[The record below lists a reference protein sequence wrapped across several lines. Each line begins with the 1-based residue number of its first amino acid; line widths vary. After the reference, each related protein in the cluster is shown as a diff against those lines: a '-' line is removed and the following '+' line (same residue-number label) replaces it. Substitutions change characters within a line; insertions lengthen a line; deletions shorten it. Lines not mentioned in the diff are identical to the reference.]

1 MLHCG
6 VVVNHI
12 DTHREAFKERERL
25 PRPVA
30 VRFAEVEEAIRVDDV
45 RAPRFTHKR
54 EQGWGRRTMLV
65 AEARHEG
72 TTYRMA
78 WEVLARHEAR
88 IWAFGPHEGF
98 YQRLARR
105 AKQ

>member
-1 MLHCG
+1 M
-6 VVVNHI
+6 NHI
-12 DTHREAFKERERL
+12 DTHHDALKEVRRL

-30 VRFAEVEEAIRVDDV
+30 LLFAEVEEAIRVDDV

-54 EQGWGRRTMLV
+54 EQGWGRRMMLV
-65 AEARHEG
+65 ADARHEG

-88 IWAFGPHEGF
+88 IWAYGPHEGF
-98 YQRLARR
+98 YRKLARR
-105 AKQ
+105 ARQ